1 MPVRRLIPAPLRTLL
16 RPLRRALQ
24 PDRPIGYLRSRGPD
38 GISGWIHAPRAP
50 ARRVAFQAIIRRGG
64 RWHVLAEGV
73 ADRYDAELAAV
84 GVGDARYAF
93 HVSLPADV
101 PPGEVE
107 IRPKGHRHMLQPGPA
122 TPIGYLRQRTAGVVA
137 GWAYD
142 RGSPGE
148 ALAVEAGVER
158 DGAWQVLATGR
169 ADQPEPVLEG
179 RAHGFRLDLP
189 PGLAATELVR
199 VEVRL
204 AGSGQALPYMPA
216 ITGFV
221 RIRSTTHVSGW
232 ARQPGVSGTDL
243 ELAIECTLPG
253 AARVLGHVRA
263 DKIDPVMSAARQA
276 DPNCGFHFTF
286 DPPLTQAER
295 DSLRVVAVGTEITL
309 AFAPQAAPG
318 FVRELTARR
327 VAGWMR
333 DPQHPAERLGYEV
346 VCQGARGTRILA
358 SGIADGIDER
368 LAAAGA
374 KDAACGFDIAFDP
387 PLTKAEC
394 DTMEVRWTATGGTL
408 PRAESALLGYIR
420 TCKTTHVEGWVR
432 RAHDPAHRMAITVR
446 CTVPGAERVLAQG
459 VADRH
464 DMPLAATGMADPGCG
479 FRLAFSPPLTP
490 LERDHVVVTCTETGA
505 VVPRVEGA
513 AGVVLGYVRECSL
526 RHVAGWMRR
535 EGNPG
540 ERLAYEVR
548 CTLPGAERVV
558 ARGIANLDDEALAA
572 AGFEEPD
579 CGFRVAFEAPLSE
592 SERDHVEVWA
602 QGAQAA
608 LPRAGSGIVGYVRE
622 RSTRHVAGFIQSAA
636 NPAERIAY
644 DVVVADPAGE
654 RVIASGSAEQFD
666 RVLFALG
673 VEDPVHGFRLL
684 YEAPISEA
692 EAAMVEVRPRATGQ
706 ALPPAPDMVTSWKP
720 IRYIAMDIVDN
731 CNLRC
736 PFCLFD
742 HAPVHKTT
750 VMEDDTFARALR
762 FLPFVGPEGLWM
774 SCLHEPTMHPK
785 LPEMIERIPREHR
798 HRMHYT
804 TNLTRRMPDRY
815 WEVLANSG
823 LANLNVSIESRDPA
837 IYERMRKGARHKI
850 FLENWEKLLDAF
862 AKGSAPP
869 PLRYISMAYKSNY
882 RELPELI
889 AWLRAEKRAWKVEIR
904 DTYVAPWI
912 PQAFRDA
919 EFLERHEWEWLR
931 DQLAQYDPTE
941 VTLCLPPEFDS
952 QARPEPVAVS
962 ATDAALEAPTAE
974 LPVAT
979 IELPEIPVELPVP
992 VVTAAIEKKKAR
1004 VPGLLEGRI
1013 LHDGTMI
1020 VIDSLA
1026 GNYPYH
1032 GAEVAR
1038 VNIRDID
1045 DPEAFIMGL
1054 MDAAD

>member
-1 MPVRRLIPAPLRTLL
+1 V
-16 RPLRRALQ
+16 
-24 PDRPIGYLRSRGPD
+24 
-38 GISGWIHAPRAP
+38 
-50 ARRVAFQAIIRRGG
+50 
-64 RWHVLAEGV
+64 
-73 ADRYDAELAAV
+73 
-84 GVGDARYAF
+84 
-93 HVSLPADV
+93 
-101 PPGEVE
+101 
-107 IRPKGHRHMLQPGPA
+107 LQPGPA

-158 DGAWQVLATGR
+158 DGAWQVLATGL

-221 RIRSTTHVSGW
+221 RARSTIHVSGW

-263 DKIDPVMSAARQA
+263 GKIDPVMSAARQA

-295 DSLRVVAVGTEITL
+295 DSLRVVAVGTGITL

-346 VCQGARGTRILA
+346 VCHGARGTRILA

-432 RAHDPAHRMAITVR
+432 RAHDPAHRVAIIVRCTVPGAERVLVQGVADRHDIALAATGMADPGCGFRLAFSPPLTPLERDHVVVTCTETGMALPRAETALLGYVRACTTTHVEGWARRADDPAHRVAITVR

-479 FRLAFSPPLTP
+479 FHLAFSPPLTP

-654 RVIASGSAEQFD
+654 RVIASGIAEQFD

-798 HRMHYT
+798 
-804 TNLTRRMPDRY
+804 
-815 WEVLANSG
+815 V
-823 LANLNVSIESRDPA
+823 VSP
-837 IYERMRKGARHKI
+837 G
-850 FLENWEKLLDAF
+850 
-862 AKGSAPP
+862 
-869 PLRYISMAYKSNY
+869 
-882 RELPELI
+882 
-889 AWLRAEKRAWKVEIR
+889 
-904 DTYVAPWI
+904 
-912 PQAFRDA
+912 
-919 EFLERHEWEWLR
+919 
-931 DQLAQYDPTE
+931 
-941 VTLCLPPEFDS
+941 
-952 QARPEPVAVS
+952 
-962 ATDAALEAPTAE
+962 
-974 LPVAT
+974 
-979 IELPEIPVELPVP
+979 
-992 VVTAAIEKKKAR
+992 VV
-1004 VPGLLEGRI
+1004 
-1013 LHDGTMI
+1013 
-1020 VIDSLA
+1020 
-1026 GNYPYH
+1026 
-1032 GAEVAR
+1032 
-1038 VNIRDID
+1038 
-1045 DPEAFIMGL
+1045 
-1054 MDAAD
+1054 